1 MTGISGLR
9 PFSWASAAPRAAN
22 PTEQQP
28 AQDTFTTSGDD
39 FRPTNLREMLSLT
52 QPGGQARAL
61 SEPSPKHNPA
71 FQSGSDCGAQSCHRR
86 PGEKAGSLSKE
97 DTLNYLQMML
107 DVGGCVPVLST
118 PFALAN
124 ALVSAARGNTKEA
137 LLNLACAI
145 PVAGVVGKAGLLIK
159 GAAALKGG
167 VLAGAAAKS
176 GIAQAGMGVFLA
188 RNTTHYVLPNMA
200 ASEDVYRAAR
210 AMLEAKDEEASLA
223 RRVVGAKPAQ
233 PGGHSTRHGSQQPPS
248 GGSAPESPR
257 QPAGQTSPDGSSREP
272 NLTALDKFFK
282 PAAAAFPRAVVES
295 LGVDGLIQAMKAG
308 DGRLLEL
315 VHTSSHCEGVS
326 PSDWHRV
333 KQIAEKIIHDNPHL
347 YGALI

>member
-1 MTGISGLR
+1 MTSISGLR

-22 PTEQQP
+22 PTGQQP

-61 SEPSPKHNPA
+61 SGPSPKHNPA
-71 FQSGSDCGAQSCHRR
+71 FRSGSDCGALSCHRR
-86 PGEKAGSLSKE
+86 PGEKAGGLSKE
-97 DTLNYLQMML
+97 DTLNYLQMVL

-145 PVAGVVGKAGLLIK
+145 PVARVVGKAGLLIK

-167 VLAGAAAKS
+167 LLAGAAAKS
-176 GIAQAGMGVFLA
+176 GIAQASMGVFLA

-200 ASEDVYRAAR
+200 ASEDVFVAAK
-210 AMLEAKDEEASLA
+210 AMLEAKDEEARLA
-223 RRVVGAKPAQ
+223 RVVGAKPSH
-233 PGGHSTRHGSQQPPS
+233 PGGHSTRQGSQQPPW

-257 QPAGQTSPDGSSREP
+257 QQTRQPYPGGTSREP
-272 NLTALDKFFK
+272 NLNAVDKFFK
-282 PAAAAFPRAVVES
+282 PPAIAFPRAIVEI
-295 LGVDGLIQAMKAG
+295 LGVDGLIQGLKAG
-308 DGRLLEL
+308 DGHLLEL
-315 VHTSSHCEGVS
+315 VHNSSHCEGVS
-326 PSDWHRV
+326 PSDWHKV
-333 KQIAEKIIHDNPHL
+333 KQIAEKIINDNPHL